1 MFNTEEEVID
11 YCKYIIQCLA
21 DNKYKEL
28 ESKGILETVSEIDIK
43 RVINEY
49 AEDSRITVPADDQY
63 MGRIDIFKY
72 NDNTGYAVDID
83 IYLNNE
89 LSDLTLQVEIL
100 YSGKVTI
107 EDLHVL

>member
-1 MFNTEEEVID
+1 MFNTEEVIN
-11 YCKYIIQCLA
+11 YCKYIVHCLA
-21 DNKYKEL
+21 ENKYDEL
-28 ESKGILETVSEIDIK
+28 EAKGILEVVSENGIK

-49 AEDSRITVPADDQY
+49 AEDSRITIPDDDQY
-63 MGRIDIFKY
+63 VGKIDIYQY

-89 LSDLTLQVEIL
+89 LSDLTLQVQIL
-100 YSGKVTI
+100 HSGKVTI